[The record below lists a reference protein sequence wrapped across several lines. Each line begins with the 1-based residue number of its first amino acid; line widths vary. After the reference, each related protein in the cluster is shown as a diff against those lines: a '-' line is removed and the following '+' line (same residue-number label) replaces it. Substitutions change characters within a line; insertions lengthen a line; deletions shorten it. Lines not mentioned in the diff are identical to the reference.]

1 MSNTEDTKGV
11 IRIRKSK
18 DRQNLC
24 VLFTDRT
31 TTPPQPTN
39 PTTTTLPSVIHS
51 QVRKVL
57 SVTEESNK
65 IFSNEKDSFLVE
77 KWICLSNSSI
87 SS

>member
-31 TTPPQPTN
+31 TTPPQPHHHH
-39 PTTTTLPSVIHS
+39 PPQCYS
-51 QVRKVL
+51 QSSSKSLVGDRRKQ
-57 SVTEESNK
+57 
-65 IFSNEKDSFLVE
+65 
-77 KWICLSNSSI
+77 
-87 SS
+87 